1 MDDLLKLPVAS
12 HGGLDRRNR
21 VTSVTVGASLQAPLG
36 HEEQG
41 GNGHALK
48 DVRFVVDTTKQLLK
62 MDIVSQE
69 RRTVFEPHRVAIQDS
84 DGAVIDARDDPERSF
99 DGHRLETAWD
109 DLHLAHFGGE
119 ALW

>member
-1 MDDLLKLPVAS
+1 MAAWIAGIGS
-12 HGGLDRRNR
+12 HQSPSAPRYRG
-21 VTSVTVGASLQAPLG
+21 PLG

-119 ALW
+119 ALWT